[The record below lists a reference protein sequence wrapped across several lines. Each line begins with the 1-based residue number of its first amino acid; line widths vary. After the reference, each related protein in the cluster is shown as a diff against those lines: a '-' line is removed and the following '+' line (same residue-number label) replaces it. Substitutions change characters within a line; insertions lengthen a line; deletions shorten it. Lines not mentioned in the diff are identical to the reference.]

1 MRFSHRNSHELDCT
15 GCDITHGALK
25 IYLSEPRNWRQID
38 RDYRFLGACGAPKFK
53 GDVKTAAN
61 KRAKHSAATRTAGLP
76 GAAHRLQL
84 IDSMALIG

>member
-1 MRFSHRNSHELDCT
+1 
-15 GCDITHGALK
+15 
-25 IYLSEPRNWRQID
+25 
-38 RDYRFLGACGAPKFK
+38 LGACGAPKFK

-61 KRAKHSAATRTAGLP
+61 KRTKQRAKHSTATRIAGLP